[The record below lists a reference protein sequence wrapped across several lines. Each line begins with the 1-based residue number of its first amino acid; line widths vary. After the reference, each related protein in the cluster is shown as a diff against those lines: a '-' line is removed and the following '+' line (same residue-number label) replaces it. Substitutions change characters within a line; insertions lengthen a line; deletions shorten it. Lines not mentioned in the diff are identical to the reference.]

1 MLLLLVWHTLVLT
14 KRPHDPIMADAD
26 VSLPD
31 EIIVSVS
38 GKLGCQALA
47 AASSD
52 RLRHH
57 DTQASMNISTPDVHY
72 GRIEVTDYSST
83 SCCTAVG
90 MSDFDWSTVDDP
102 FKKGLAE

>member
-1 MLLLLVWHTLVLT
+1 VLLLLVWHTLVLP
-14 KRPHDPIMADAD
+14 KRPHDPIMAGAD

-38 GKLGCQALA
+38 GKLGCQALAA

-83 SCCTAVG
+83 FS
-90 MSDFDWSTVDDP
+90 MSDFDWPTVDDP